1 MTRRECDRQRQ
12 KLGYSRLY
20 VGNYQTKG
28 CFSKGDVAY
37 FGRGGNGDDKSKPEL
52 LGEQK
57 RIWCTAAAT
66 PIQTTTSH
74 DPREKCIDVR
84 VNTGKLYGEKAGF
97 ELSTKPRDGSGP
109 KKLLDY
115 PAGSLDSEKEY
126 KKKICVPEGTY
137 TLTAIGKG
145 SHSALVEDEE
155 ILFGYNSWG
164 KTNSYDIVVG
174 YDPPMDDYKKAWLDE
189 HNERREAFHE
199 NNGKKYR
206 PLRWSSELARDAS
219 AWVDEILPTC
229 KIVREPGLEEGENI
243 AIHRYSE
250 NQGPSDNETPSTI
263 LARWSDAKLGKDYP
277 DNQTMTQVMWRA
289 SRYVGCASKSVMNA
303 EDGAYCYVSICRYS
317 RPGNCSMLSGNWL
330 DVTLRD
336 HSRCGKA
343 CPGEGCH

>member
-1 MTRRECDRQRQ
+1 MEKQECLPQIPTCLR
-12 KLGYSRLY
+12 SS
-20 VGNYQTKG
+20 NT
-28 CFSKGDVAY
+28 S
-37 FGRGGNGDDKSKPEL
+37 
-52 LGEQK
+52 
-57 RIWCTAAAT
+57 TT
-66 PIQTTTSH
+66 PPTTTT
-74 DPREKCIDVR
+74 RNNAR
-84 VNTGKLYGEKAGF
+84 TTGLPL
-97 ELSTKPRDGSGP
+97 LSQ
-109 KKLLDY
+109 L
-115 PAGSLDSEKEY
+115 
-126 KKKICVPEGTY
+126 ICGGHVT
-137 TLTAIGKG
+137 
-145 SHSALVEDEE
+145 S
-155 ILFGYNSWG
+155 YNSWG
-164 KTNSYDIVVG
+164 KTNSYDIIVG

-199 NNGKKYR
+199 KNGKKYR

-263 LARWSDAKLGKDYP
+263 LARWSDAKLRKDYT

-317 RPGNCSMLSGNWL
+317 RPGNCSMRSGNWL